1 MSMNGDEVE
10 NKEPLGLT
18 DYFRVIRERF
28 WIIGAAVVIVL
39 VATLA
44 VSLTAT
50 PQFRASTR
58 LEYQKNNLEQA
69 LFGSQVFTASNQDR
83 DVQTGAMLVQRESLA
98 QAVKDQLA
106 SPRSAGALLGMIS
119 VSPRT
124 NTNILDIEAVSA
136 DAAEAAAVANA
147 FAQQFILSRQTTD
160 RTTVAAA
167 REQVKTELDLMST
180 ADKASSRGMLLT
192 EKYENLRIIEAMQ
205 NGGYTV
211 VQQAIAPGAPFS
223 PQTGRNAI
231 IALVLGLVLG
241 VALAF
246 LLDYLDRRIK
256 DEKTLEAELGVPVLA
271 SVPTVGKRGR
281 HTARGADVTREWVG
295 FKSSGALLEAF
306 RTLRSNLQYFSVDN
320 HQSIWLITSA
330 APSEGKSTT
339 AVNLG
344 LSMALSGKRVVILEA
359 DLRRP
364 MIHEYLGVNQ
374 APGLSNLMAGTKRLG
389 DVLQFVKADEF
400 MPSSSRRREGEE
412 QPGLLQRNIYAI
424 ASGPLPPNPAE
435 LLASD
440 RMAKL
445 IKDLAGMTDCLLID
459 TAPVLAVSDALS
471 IARHA
476 TGVIVVARLGTVT
489 KDQVREMREVFERA
503 GTRVVGA
510 VATGTEKSLGYYRK
524 RGYGYGYGYDAKEA
538 DA

>member
-1 MSMNGDEVE
+1 MTMNGDDVE
-10 NKEPLGLT
+10 SKEPLGLT

-28 WIIGAAVVIVL
+28 WIIAAAVAIVL
-39 VATLA
+39 AATLA
-44 VSLTAT
+44 VSLTST
-50 PQFRASTR
+50 PQYRASTR
-58 LEYQKNNLEQA
+58 LEYNKNNLEQA
-69 LFGSQVFTASNQDR
+69 LFGSQVFSTYNQDR
-83 DVQTGAMLVQRESLA
+83 EVQTGAMLVELESLA
-98 QAVKDQLA
+98 QAVKDQLGSA
-106 SPRSAGALLGMIS
+106 RSSGALLGMIS

-124 NTNILDIEAVSA
+124 NTNILDIEAVSS

-160 RTTVAAA
+160 RATVAAA
-167 REQVKTELDLMST
+167 REQVKTELDKMST
-180 ADKASSRGMLLT
+180 EEKASSRGTMLT
-192 EKYENLRIIEAMQ
+192 EKYEDLRIIEAMQ

-211 VQQAIAPGAPFS
+211 VQQANPPSAPFA
-223 PQTGRNAI
+223 PQTSRNAI

-256 DEKTLEAELGVPVLA
+256 DEKMLETELGVPVLA
-271 SVPTVGKRGR
+271 SVPAVGKRKR
-281 HTARGADVTREWVG
+281 AIIGADGTREWVG
-295 FKSSGALLEAF
+295 FKHSGALLEAF
-306 RTLRSNLQYFSVDN
+306 RTLRSNLQYFSVEN
-320 HQSIWLITSA
+320 RQSVTWLITSA
-330 APSEGKSTT
+330 APHEGKTT
-339 AVNLG
+339 TTVNLG
-344 LSMALSGKRVVILEA
+344 LSLALSGKRVVVLEA

-364 MIHEYLGVNQ
+364 MVHEYLGVNQ
-374 APGLSNLMAGTKRLG
+374 APGLSNLLAGTKRLG

-400 MPSSSRRREGEE
+400 MPSGSRRREGEE
-412 QPGLLQRNIYAI
+412 QPGLLQRNIYAV
-424 ASGPLPPNPAE
+424 AAGPLPPNPAE

-459 TAPVLAVSDALS
+459 TAPVLAVSDALT

-476 TGVIVVARLGTVT
+476 DGVIVVARLGTVT

-524 RGYGYGYGYDAKEA
+524 RGYGYGYGYGAEEA
-538 DA
+538 GA